1 MILFHLYNMRIAE
14 DRLVYSYAPRAD
26 NCRKKVCANEIYLVY
41 HLGQKILAL
50 ELMDKYF
57 EL

>member
-1 MILFHLYNMRIAE
+1 MRIAE